1 MYNNKHVGYFLLIS
15 IVLLFKCATI
25 YEIDSTKL
33 NVINAEELMSG
44 KAKLEEVIKSIK
56 NGNTQVFKIT
66 KGQQI
71 PLKVNI
77 NLPIMNIEPVK
88 NKIIFTRDTYL
99 LISNSE
105 MKISPDGIRWADI
118 GDISSIKKLYGINKQ
133 GQLSVGYGLK
143 KDEGA
148 FFSLDIKTD

>member
-1 MYNNKHVGYFLLIS
+1 MHNIKSIGYFFIIS
-15 IVLLFKCATI
+15 IVLLCKCATI
-25 YEIDSTKL
+25 HEMDSTKL

-44 KAKLEEVIKSIK
+44 QAKLEVVIKSIQ
-56 NGNTQVFKIT
+56 NGNTHVFKIT

-71 PLKVNI
+71 PLEINI

-88 NKIIFTRDTYL
+88 NKIVFTRDTYL
-99 LISNSE
+99 LISKSE
-105 MKISPDGIRWADI
+105 MKISPDGRRWADI
-118 GDISSIKKLYGINKQ
+118 GDITSIKKLYGINKQ

>member
-1 MYNNKHVGYFLLIS
+1 M
-15 IVLLFKCATI
+15 
-25 YEIDSTKL
+25 DSTKL

-44 KAKLEEVIKSIK
+44 QAKLEEVIKSIQ
-56 NGNTQVFKIT
+56 NGNTHVFKIT

-71 PLKVNI
+71 PLKINI

-88 NKIIFTRDTYL
+88 NKIVFTRDTYL
-99 LISNSE
+99 LISKSE
-105 MKISPDGIRWADI
+105 MKISPDGRSWADI
-118 GDISSIKKLYGINKQ
+118 DDITSIKKLYGINKQ